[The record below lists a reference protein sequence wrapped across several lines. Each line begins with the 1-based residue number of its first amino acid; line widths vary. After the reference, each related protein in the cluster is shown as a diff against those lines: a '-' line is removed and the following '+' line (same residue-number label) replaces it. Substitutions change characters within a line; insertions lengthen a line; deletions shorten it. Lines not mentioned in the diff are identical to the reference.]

1 MYNAISEK
9 FRDKS
14 RHYNNRLAVVSVPI
28 ILIPSVIFGCIPL
41 YSKDY
46 AKWLVPLL
54 FGFVFIFCLVHCY
67 MIIFISVRKEPEF
80 SRNICWRLRAMV
92 RLYKTVMH
100 NNDIE
105 ILIKILK
112 EEGANTRPKVL
123 EVLRHYQCLL
133 PRNTIGRS
141 QFISILALSV
151 SVLAFIFSD
160 ILSMS
165 FDYQLIILLCLL
177 GILFLYILGYALN
190 KEVFYFFGEA
200 ALITRIEMAVSEIW
214 MKSLIK

>member
-1 MYNAISEK
+1 MYNVITEK
-9 FRDKS
+9 FNDKS
-14 RHYNNRLAVVSVPI
+14 RNFNNRLAVVFVPI
-28 ILIPSVIFGCIPL
+28 ILFGSVIFGCIPL
-41 YSKDY
+41 YNKDY

-54 FGFVFIFCLVHCY
+54 FGFVFILCLLNCY
-67 MIIFISVRKEPEF
+67 MVIYLSIRKEPQF
-80 SRNICWRLRAMV
+80 SKKNCWRLISMV

-105 ILIKILK
+105 ILIKILQ
-112 EEGANTRPKVL
+112 EEGVNTRPKVL

-133 PRNTIGRS
+133 PRNTIGKS

-151 SVLAFIFSD
+151 SVLAFVFSN
-160 ILSMS
+160 ILSKP
-165 FDYQLIILLCLL
+165 FEYQLITILC
-177 GILFLYILGYALN
+177 ILGVLFVYVLGCALN
-190 KEVFYFFGEA
+190 KKVFYFFGEA